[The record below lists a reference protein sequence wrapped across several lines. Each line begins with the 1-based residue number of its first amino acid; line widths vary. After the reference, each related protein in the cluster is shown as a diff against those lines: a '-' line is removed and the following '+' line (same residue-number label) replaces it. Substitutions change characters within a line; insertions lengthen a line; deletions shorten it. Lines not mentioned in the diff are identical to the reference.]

1 LFVLQDLVDSAV
13 TAQQLEDSLDDLA
26 SGVQAATKLGQALE
40 AEAAVAVANEVVD
53 LAEATEV
60 KLARLEQLAS
70 TTLDDDDVELG
81 VGGEG
86 GASEGM
92 RVAALRTTLAAVE
105 GATRQLTWA
114 YMQVRLALRKRRVRV
129 RVRVGLG

>member
-60 KLARLEQLAS
+60 HPHAPCSIRH
-70 TTLDDDDVELG
+70 
-81 VGGEG
+81 
-86 GASEGM
+86 
-92 RVAALRTTLAAVE
+92 AAV
-105 GATRQLTWA
+105 
-114 YMQVRLALRKRRVRV
+114 VRV
-129 RVRVGLG
+129 RGRGLGFSGWG